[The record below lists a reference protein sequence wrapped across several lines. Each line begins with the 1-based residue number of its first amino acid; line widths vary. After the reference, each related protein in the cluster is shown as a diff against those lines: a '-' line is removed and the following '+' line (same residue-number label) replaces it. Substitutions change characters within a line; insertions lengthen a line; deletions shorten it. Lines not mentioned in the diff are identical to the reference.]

1 MKKMLLMASV
11 AAVLAVSTASVAQ
24 AAPQAAPQAAS
35 QPARPAAPQGQA
47 LVPYERFTLPN
58 GLRVVVHED
67 HSAPKVAVA
76 VWYHVGSMNEPE
88 GKSGFA
94 HLFEHLMFNGSEHRD
109 DEYMPPLQEIGV
121 SAVNG
126 ATSQDQT
133 YYYEVVPTGGLE
145 RVLWLESD
153 RMGYLLGAVT
163 QAKLDEQRGV
173 VQNEKRTYENRPY
186 AMMPQLRGEALFPV
200 NHPYNHTVIGSMD
213 DLNDASLEDV
223 KDWFRRYYGAS
234 NAVVTLAGDVTVEQ
248 ARELMTRYF
257 ASVPAGPPVGRMTD
271 WVPLLERVKT
281 EVVADNV
288 PQTALAWSWPVPGH
302 GAEEGP
308 ALRMASSVLG
318 RGRLSR
324 LHQTLVLDRQLAT
337 SVSANYESS
346 AIAGVFTIEVRLK
359 PDADRAEAERV
370 LQDELTRFLD
380 KGPTAQELERYKI
393 GAYGDNIRSLES
405 LFVRAMMLAGG
416 TMFDDNPG
424 QFQIDQER
432 FDALEAGE
440 VQAAAKSW
448 LARPNYRLT
457 VVPQAQFAAGP
468 DGADRTQLP
477 GMGPMSDLNLPPL
490 EEGRLSNGVRVLY
503 SHRQG
508 VPTVDMVMAFDAGGS
523 ADLGLKEGLQDFT
536 VGLMDDGTTTL
547 TGQAF
552 AQAQE
557 MLGARIYAYSDADTT
572 NFSVSALSRSFED
585 TVALWSQYIRD
596 PGFRESDLERERAA
610 SLSGLQQALVDP
622 DSIAGSVFNNLIY
635 GADHAY
641 GAPLAGRAE
650 TIASYTRDDLK
661 AFHQRYIRPDNAV
674 ILAAGDEDFATL
686 MATLEK
692 NFGDWRAPASDRGA
706 KTIAAVPGQAAPR
719 LVLVDKPGAI
729 QSVIRVGQ
737 IMPDGLDP
745 RNFDFDLLNG
755 VLGGGFTAR
764 LNMNLREA
772 KGWTYGAG
780 SGVGGARGPQVF
792 SVSTSIQTDR
802 TAEALTE
809 IAKELHDIGGARPV
823 TAAELDL
830 VRRGEVLTLPDRF
843 ETNNAMVG
851 YLGYVTRFEHPYDW
865 ITTLPERYAAATP
878 ESVTAMASLLQPDAM
893 TWVVVG
899 DLSKIEAGVRA
910 LNLGDVEVWDA
921 QGARLR

>member
-1 MKKMLLMASV
+1 MKKMLLLASV
-11 AAVLAVSTASVAQ
+11 AAVLAGPTMSHAQ
-24 AAPQAAPQAAS
+24 SEPAP
-35 QPARPAAPQGQA
+35 APQGAA
-47 LVPYERFTLPN
+47 LVPYEQFTLPN
-58 GLRVVVHED
+58 GLRVVVHTD
-67 HSAPKVAVA
+67 HSTPKVAVA
-76 VWYHVGSMNEPE
+76 VWYAVGSMNEPQ

-126 ATSQDQT
+126 ATSLDQT

-186 AMMPQLRGEALFPV
+186 AMMPELRGEALFPA
-200 NHPYNHTVIGSMD
+200 NHPYRHSVIGSMD

-223 KDWFRRYYGAS
+223 KAWFLRYYGAS
-234 NAVVTLAGDVTVEQ
+234 NAVVTLAGDVTLEQ
-248 ARELMTRYF
+248 ARELVTRYF
-257 ASVPAGPPVGRMTD
+257 ASVPPGPPVGRITD
-271 WVPLLERVKT
+271 WTPTLDRVKT

-288 PQTALAWSWPVPGH
+288 PQTAISWAWPVPGTR
-302 GAEEGP
+302 ADEDQ

-324 LHQTLVLDRQLAT
+324 LHQALVIDKPLAT
-337 SVSANYESS
+337 SVSVNYEGA
-346 AIAGVFTIEVRLK
+346 AIAGVFNIELRLK
-359 PDADRAEAERV
+359 PGVDQAEAEAA
-370 LQDELTRFLD
+370 LQAELDRFLKD
-380 KGPTAQELERYKI
+380 GPTAQELERYKI
-393 GAYGDNIRSLES
+393 TAYGDNVRSLES
-405 LFVRAMMLAGG
+405 LFVRAMMLSGG
-416 TMFDDNPG
+416 VIFDDNPG

-432 FDALEAGE
+432 FDALRADE
-440 VQAAAKSW
+440 VKAAANAW
-448 LARPNYRLT
+448 LSRPNYRLT

-477 GMGPMSDLNLPPL
+477 GMGPMPDLVLPPL
-490 EEGRLSNGVRVLY
+490 QEGRLANGMRVLY

-508 VPTVDMVMAFDAGGS
+508 TPTVELVMTFDAGGA
-523 ADLGLKEGLQDFT
+523 ADQGLKEGLQGFT
-536 VGLMDDGTTTL
+536 VGLMDDGTRTM
-547 TGQAF
+547 TGQEF

-557 MLGARIYAYSDADTT
+557 MLGARIYAHSDVDRTS
-572 NFSVSALSRSFED
+572 FHVSALTRSFDD
-585 TVALWSQYIRD
+585 TVSLWSRYIRD
-596 PGFRESDLERERAA
+596 PGFRQADLERERASA
-610 SLSGLQQALVDP
+610 LSGLQQAQVDP
-622 DSIAGSVFNNLIY
+622 DSIAGSVFNYLTY

-650 TIASYTRDDLK
+650 TIASYSRDDLV
-661 AFHQRYIRPDNAV
+661 AFHEQFIRPDNAV
-674 ILAAGDEDFATL
+674 IFAAGDADFNTL

-692 NFGDWRAPASDRGA
+692 TFGDWRAPASAVGV
-706 KTIAAVPGQAAPR
+706 KTLAPIAEQATSR
-719 LVLVDKPGAI
+719 VVLVDNPGSI

-780 SGVGGARGPQVF
+780 SGVGDARGPQVF

-802 TAEALTE
+802 TADALGE
-809 IAKELHDIGGARPV
+809 IARELSEIGSARPV
-823 TAAELDL
+823 TDKELDL
-830 VRRGEVLTLPDRF
+830 LRRGQVLTLADRF

-851 YLGYVTRFEHPYDW
+851 YMAYVSRFEHPYEW
-865 ITTLPERYAAATP
+865 ITTLPDRYEAATP
-878 ESVTAMASLLQPDAM
+878 DSVTATAAMLRPDAM

-910 LNLGDVEVWDA
+910 LNLGPVEVWNA
-921 QGARLR
+921 EGVRQR

>member
-1 MKKMLLMASV
+1 MKKMLLLASV
-11 AAVLAVSTASVAQ
+11 AAVLA
-24 AAPQAAPQAAS
+24 APALSHATQSEPQV
-35 QPARPAAPQGQA
+35 PAPQGA
-47 LVPYERFTLPN
+47 VLVPYEQFTLPN

-76 VWYHVGSMNEPE
+76 VWYAVGSMNEPQ

-126 ATSQDQT
+126 ATSLDQT

-186 AMMPQLRGEALFPV
+186 AMMPELRGEALFPA
-200 NHPYNHTVIGSMD
+200 NHPYRHSVIGSMD
-213 DLNDASLEDV
+213 DLNNASLEDV
-223 KDWFRRYYGAS
+223 QAWFRRYYGAS
-234 NAVVTLAGDVTVEQ
+234 NAVVTLAGDVTLEQ

-257 ASVPAGPPVGRMTD
+257 ASVPPGPPVGRITEWTPVLD
-271 WVPLLERVKT
+271 RIKT

-288 PQTALAWSWPVPGH
+288 PQTAVSWAWPVPGSR
-302 GAEEGP
+302 ADEDQ

-324 LHQTLVLDRQLAT
+324 LHQALVIDKPLAT
-337 SVSANYESS
+337 SVSVNYEAA
-346 AIAGVFTIEVRLK
+346 AIAGVFNIELRLK
-359 PDADRAEAERV
+359 PGVDQDEAEAA
-370 LQDELTRFLD
+370 LQAELDRFLKD
-380 KGPTAQELERYKI
+380 GPTAQELERYKI
-393 GAYGDNIRSLES
+393 TAYGDNVRSLES
-405 LFVRAMMLAGG
+405 LFLRAMMLSGG
-416 TMFDDNPG
+416 VIFDGNPG

-432 FDALEAGE
+432 FDALGANE
-440 VQAAAKSW
+440 VKAVANAW
-448 LARPNYRLT
+448 LSRPNYRLT
-457 VVPQAQFAAGP
+457 VVPQAQFAAGA

-477 GMGPMSDLNLPPL
+477 GMGAMPDLVLPPL
-490 EEGRLSNGVRVLY
+490 QEGRLTNGMRVLY

-508 VPTVDMVMAFDAGGS
+508 TPTVELAMNFDAGGA
-523 ADLGLKEGLQDFT
+523 ADQGLKEGLQGFT
-536 VGLMDDGTTTL
+536 VGLMDDGTRDM
-547 TGQAF
+547 TGEEF

-557 MLGARIYAYSDADTT
+557 MLGARIYASSDVDTT
-572 NFSVSALSRSFED
+572 SFRVSALTRSFDD
-585 TVALWSQYIRD
+585 TVSLWSRYIRN
-596 PGFRESDLERERAA
+596 PGFRPADLERERSSA
-610 SLSGLQQALVDP
+610 LSGLQQAQVDP
-622 DSIAGSVFNNLIY
+622 DSIAGSVFNYLTF

-650 TIASYTRDDLK
+650 TIASYSRDDLI
-661 AFHQRYIRPDNAV
+661 AFHDQFIRPDNAV
-674 ILAAGDEDFATL
+674 IFAAGAADFDTL
-686 MATLEK
+686 MATLDK
-692 NFGDWRAPASDRGA
+692 AFGDWRAPDSAVGA
-706 KTIAAVPGQAAPR
+706 KTLAPVAEQATSR
-719 LVLVDKPGAI
+719 VVLVDKPGAI

-780 SGVGGARGPQVF
+780 SGLGDARGPQAF
-792 SVSTSIQTDR
+792 AVSTSIQTDR
-802 TAEALTE
+802 TADALSE
-809 IAKELHDIGGARPV
+809 ISRELHDIGGARPV
-823 TAAELDL
+823 TDKELDL
-830 VRRGEVLTLPDRF
+830 LRRGQVLTLADRF

-851 YLGYVTRFEHPYDW
+851 YMAYVSRFEHEYEW
-865 ITTLPERYAAATP
+865 LTTLPDRYEAATP
-878 ESVTAMASLLQPDAM
+878 QNVTATATMLRPDAM

-910 LNLGDVEVWDA
+910 LNLGPVEVWDA
-921 QGARLR
+921 EGVRQR

>member
-1 MKKMLLMASV
+1 MKKMLLLASV
-11 AAVLAVSTASVAQ
+11 ATVLAASTASVAQ
-24 AAPQAAPQAAS
+24 SPDQGATTQEAA
-35 QPARPAAPQGQA
+35 
-47 LVPYERFTLPN
+47 LLPYERFTLPN

-76 VWYHVGSMNEPE
+76 VWYHVGSMNEPA

-126 ATSQDQT
+126 ATSLDQT

-163 QAKLDEQRGV
+163 QDKLDEQRGV

-186 AMMPQLRGEALFPV
+186 AMMPQLRGEALFPSD
-200 NHPYNHTVIGSMD
+200 HPYHHPVIGSMD

-234 NAVVTLAGDVTVEQ
+234 NAVVTLAGDVTAEQ
-248 ARELMTRYF
+248 ARELVTRYF
-257 ASVPAGPPVGRMTD
+257 ASVPPGPPVGRMTD
-271 WVPLLERVKT
+271 WTPLLDRVKT

-288 PQTALAWSWPVPGH
+288 PQTALAWSWAVPGH
-302 GAEEGP
+302 GADEGQ

-324 LHQTLVLDRQLAT
+324 LHQALVLDRPLAT
-337 SVSANYESS
+337 SVSANYESA
-346 AIAGVFTIEVRLK
+346 AISGVFTIDVRLK
-359 PDADRAEAERV
+359 PDVDRAEAEAV
-370 LQDELTRFLD
+370 LQQVLARFIAE
-380 KGPTAQELERYKI
+380 GPTAQELERYKI
-393 GAYGDNIRSLES
+393 GAYGDNVRSLES

-416 TMFDDNPG
+416 TVFDDNPG
-424 QFQIDQER
+424 QFQIDQEA
-432 FDALEAGE
+432 FDALTTAQ
-440 VQAAAKSW
+440 VKTAAQAW
-448 LARPNYRLT
+448 LSRPNYRLT

-468 DGADRTQLP
+468 DGADRSGLP
-477 GMGPMSDLNLPPL
+477 PMGPMPDLTLPPL

-508 VPTVDMVMAFDAGGS
+508 IPTVDMVMAFDAGGA
-523 ADLGLKEGLQDFT
+523 ADLGLKEGLQGFT
-536 VGLMDDGTTTL
+536 VGLMDDGTGKM
-547 TGQAF
+547 TGQEF

-557 MLGARIYAYSDADTT
+557 TLGARIYAYSDADTT
-572 NFSVSALSRSFED
+572 TFSVSALSRSFDD
-585 TVALWSQYIRD
+585 TVALWADYIRD
-596 PGFRESDLERERAA
+596 PGFRETDLERERANA
-610 SLSGLQQALVDP
+610 LSGLQQALVDP
-622 DSIAGSVFNNLIY
+622 DSIAGSVFNYLTY
-635 GADHAY
+635 GPDHAY

-650 TIASYTRDDLK
+650 TIASYSRDDLQT
-661 AFHQRYIRPDNAV
+661 FHQRYVRPDNAV
-674 ILAAGDEDFATL
+674 ILAAGDADFDVV
-686 MATLEK
+686 MAALEK
-692 NFGDWRAPASDRGA
+692 NFGDWRAPSSSKGVKTVAPVADR
-706 KTIAAVPGQAAPR
+706 TTPR
-719 LVLVDKPGAI
+719 IVLVDKPGAI

-737 IMPDGLDP
+737 VMPDGLDP
-745 RNFDFDLLNG
+745 RNFDFDLLNS

-764 LNMNLREA
+764 LNMNLREQ

-780 SGVGGARGPQVF
+780 SGVGDARGPQVF
-792 SVSTSIQTDR
+792 QVSTSIQTDR
-802 TAEALTE
+802 TAEALGE
-809 IAKELHDIGGARPV
+809 IARELADIGGARPP

-851 YLGYVTRFEHPYDW
+851 YLRYITRFEHPYDW
-865 ITTLPERYAAATP
+865 ITTLPDRYAAATP
-878 ESVTAMASLLQPDAM
+878 ETVTAAAAMINPDAM

-899 DLSKIEAGVRA
+899 DLSKVEAGIRS
-910 LNLGDVEVWDA
+910 LDLGPVEVWDA
-921 QGARLR
+921 QGVRLR

>member
-1 MKKMLLMASV
+1 MSGRKMKKMLLLASV
-11 AAVLAVSTASVAQ
+11 AAVLAAAQ
-24 AAPQAAPQAAS
+24 PGFAQTAPQEA
-35 QPARPAAPQGQA
+35 A
-47 LVPYERFTLPN
+47 LVPYEQFTLPN

-126 ATSQDQT
+126 ATSLDQT

-186 AMMPQLRGEALFPV
+186 AMMPQLRAEAIYPA
-200 NHPYNHTVIGSMD
+200 NHPYHHPTIGSMEN
-213 DLNDASLEDV
+213 LNDASLDDV

-257 ASVPAGPPVGRMTD
+257 ASVPPGPPVGRMTD
-271 WVPLLERVKT
+271 WTPTLDRIKT

-288 PQTALAWSWPVPGH
+288 PQTAVAWSWPVPGH
-302 GAEEGP
+302 GAEESQ
-308 ALRMASSVLG
+308 ALRMAASILG

-324 LHQTLVLDRQLAT
+324 LNQALVLDRQLAT
-337 SVSANYESS
+337 GVSVDYESS
-346 AIAGVFTIEVRLK
+346 AIAGLFTVDMRLK
-359 PDADRAEAERV
+359 PGVDRAEAEAV
-370 LQDELTRFLD
+370 LQETVSRFLAE
-380 KGPTAQELERYKI
+380 GPTAEELERVKI
-393 GAYGDNIRSLES
+393 GAYGDNVRSLDS
-405 LFVRAMMLAGG
+405 LFVRAMMLGG
-416 TMFDDNPG
+416 GATFDDNPG
-424 QFQIDQER
+424 QFQIDQAA
-432 FDALEAGE
+432 FDALDAGA
-440 VQAAAKSW
+440 VRDAARTW
-448 LARPNYRLT
+448 LERPNYRLT
-457 VVPQAQFAAGP
+457 VVPQGQFAAGE

-477 GMGPMSDLNLPPL
+477 AMGPTPALVLPPL
-490 EEGRLSNGVRVLY
+490 QEGRLSNGIRVLY
-503 SHRQG
+503 SHTTG
-508 VPTVDMVMAFDAGGS
+508 IPTVDMVMAFDAGGA
-523 ADLGLKEGLQDFT
+523 ADQGLKEGLQGFT
-536 VGLMDDGTTTL
+536 VGLMDDGTESM
-547 TGQAF
+547 TGQEF

-557 MLGARIYAYSDADTT
+557 MLGARIYAFSDSDTT
-572 NFSVSALSRSFED
+572 DFSVSALTRSLDD
-585 TVALWSQYIRD
+585 TVALWADYIRD
-596 PGFRESDLERERAA
+596 PGFRQSDLERERANA
-610 SLSGLQQALVDP
+610 LSGLQQAQVDP
-622 DSIAGSVFNNLIY
+622 DSIAGRVFNYLIY

-650 TIASYTRDDLK
+650 TIASYSRDDLT
-661 AFHQRYIRPDNAV
+661 AFHQRFIRPDNAI
-674 ILAAGDEDFATL
+674 ILAAGDADFDTL

-692 NFGDWRAPASDRGA
+692 SFGDWRAPDLPKGV
-706 KTIAAVPGQAAPR
+706 KTLAPLAEQTAPR
-719 LVLVDKPGAI
+719 VVLIDKPGAI

-737 IMPDGLDP
+737 PMPDGLDP
-745 RNFDFDLLNG
+745 RNFDFDILNG

-764 LNMNLREA
+764 LNMNLREG

-780 SGVGGARGPQVF
+780 SGVGDARGPQTF

-802 TAEALTE
+802 TAQALTE
-809 IAKELHDIGGARPV
+809 ISRELHDIGGARPT
-823 TAAELDL
+823 TAEELEL
-830 VRRGEVLTLPDRF
+830 YRRGQVLTLPDQF
-843 ETNNAMVG
+843 ETNNALVG
-851 YLGYVTRFEHPYDW
+851 YLRYVTRFERPYDW
-865 ITTLPERYAAATP
+865 ITTLPDRYAAATP
-878 ESVTAMASLLQPDAM
+878 DTATRAAALLHPDAM

-899 DLSKIEAGVRA
+899 DLSRIEADIRA
-910 LNLGDVEVWDA
+910 LQLGEVEVWDA
-921 QGARLR
+921 EGRRLR